1 MSIRKKKDLA
11 MPVSWRNL
19 KPSSSRK
26 PSSRIVAR
34 KRLVT
39 FARVFIYS
47 IIAAGIAGSLVY
59 LQVRQPNSCVI
70 GQSDYT
76 GPSTP
81 IQRIDFRSDGVLN
94 DKWFLNWMGPIRGLS
109 LAQINLSKLQ
119 HNLLEEDQIIDVKVK
134 RNFPAT
140 LQIFV
145 KEREPLLVLRLRDDQ
160 QEFRDWLVSSDGLL
174 YEGSGYSSSMLK
186 LLPSLKIPGELIQKK
201 DNIKGYKK
209 LEGIPLIA
217 PLLELARS
225 EYPEIFRDWTIVSYN
240 RPSDKDPGANVTIM
254 SRRIGS
260 IRFNP
265 SDYSSQLKRLRYLL
279 DEPKFLQASF
289 IRSIDLSHG
298 RSVFAKI

>member
-19 KPSSSRK
+19 KPSSARK
-26 PSSRIVAR
+26 SSSRIVAR
-34 KRLVT
+34 KRFVT
-39 FARVFIYS
+39 FARVFVYL
-47 IIAAGIAGSLVY
+47 IIASGIAGSVVY
-59 LQVRQPNSCVI
+59 QQLRQPNSNVV

-76 GPSTP
+76 GPSIP

-109 LAQINLSKLQ
+109 LAQVNLVKLQ
-119 HNLLEEDQIIDVKVK
+119 HNLLQEDQIIEVKVK
-134 RNFPAT
+134 RNFPST
-140 LQIFV
+140 LQVFV
-145 KEREPLLVLRLRDDQ
+145 KERVPLLVLRLRDNQ
-160 QEFRDWLVSSDGLL
+160 LEFRDWLVSSDGLL
-174 YEGSGYSSSMLK
+174 YEGSGYSTAMMN
-186 LLPSLKIPGELIQKK
+186 LLPSLKIPGALIQKK
-201 DNIKGYKK
+201 DNNRGYKK
-209 LEGIPLIA
+209 LEGIPVIA

-225 EYPEIFRDWTIVSYN
+225 EYPEIFRDWTVVSYN
-240 RPSDKDPGANVTIM
+240 RPSDKDPGANVTVK
-254 SRRIGS
+254 SRRIGT